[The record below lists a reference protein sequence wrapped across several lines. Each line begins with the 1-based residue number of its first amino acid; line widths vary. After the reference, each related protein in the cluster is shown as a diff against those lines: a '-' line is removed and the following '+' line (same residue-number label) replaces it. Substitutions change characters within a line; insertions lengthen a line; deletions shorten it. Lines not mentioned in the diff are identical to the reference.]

1 MDPDRA
7 PRSRPARVPPAP
19 VKPEASGQST
29 SFRPEPSGPPAL
41 VRPDAR
47 GPSTSIR
54 TDASGPSTPFR
65 RDTSSPPGP
74 VRPDITGPD
83 VPASNPGS
91 PRLMDRLRRE
101 LRTRHY
107 APRTE
112 DTYAFWVRRYL
123 AFHGMRHPADMG
135 AHEINAFLT
144 DLAVHGN
151 VAASTQNQ
159 ALSALL
165 FLYRHVLGIDVG
177 DFGQVVRARKPFR
190 LPIVMTRDEVRRVLA
205 QLSGE
210 HWLMASLMYGTGLR
224 VNECVALRVQ
234 DLEFDRNQVFVRDGK
249 GRHDRMVMLPQR
261 LKDPL
266 GEQLWRVR
274 EIHRRDLEDGFG
286 RVLLPEAIDRKYPS
300 AAVDWRWQWVFPQ
313 DRRWVDRATGAQGR
327 HHQDPS
333 LIQRA
338 VALAVRK
345 AGLAKRASCHT
356 FRHSFATH
364 LLESG
369 HDIRT
374 VQELLGHQSVRTTQI
389 YTHVLNRGP
398 SGVPSPAD
406 LL

>member
-1 MDPDRA
+1 MDPVQG
-7 PRSRPARVPPAP
+7 PRSKPSRVPPTPVGLTKPAP
-19 VKPEASGQST
+19 GKSK
-29 SFRPEPSGPPAL
+29 
-41 VRPDAR
+41 
-47 GPSTSIR
+47 
-54 TDASGPSTPFR
+54 
-65 RDTSSPPGP
+65 SS
-74 VRPDITGPD
+74 
-83 VPASNPGS
+83 PGS

-123 AFHGMRHPADMG
+123 AFHGMRHPSEMG
-135 AHEINAFLT
+135 ALEINAFLT
-144 DLAVHGN
+144 DLAVHGQ
-151 VAASTQNQ
+151 VASSTQNQ

-190 LPIVMTRDEVRRVLA
+190 LPIVMTRDEVRQVLA

-261 LKDPL
+261 LKEPL
-266 GEQLWRVR
+266 TKQLERVR
-274 EIHRRDLEDGFG
+274 TIHQRDLADGFG
-286 RVLLPEAIDRKYPS
+286 RVLLPEAIDRKYPG
-300 AAVDWRWQWVFPQ
+300 ADLDWRWQWVFPQ
-313 DRRWVDRATGAQGR
+313 ERRWVNRDDGTQGR

-338 VALAVRK
+338 VAQAVRK
-345 AGLAKRASCHT
+345 AGLTKRASCHT

-374 VQELLGHQSVRTTQI
+374 VQELLGHRSVRTTQI

-398 SGVPSPAD
+398 SGVASPAD

>member
-1 MDPDRA
+1 
-7 PRSRPARVPPAP
+7 
-19 VKPEASGQST
+19 
-29 SFRPEPSGPPAL
+29 
-41 VRPDAR
+41 
-47 GPSTSIR
+47 
-54 TDASGPSTPFR
+54 
-65 RDTSSPPGP
+65 
-74 VRPDITGPD
+74 
-83 VPASNPGS
+83 
-91 PRLMDRLRRE
+91 MDRLRRE

-107 APRTE
+107 APRTV

-123 AFHGMRHPADMG
+123 AFHGMRHPAEMG
-135 AHEINAFLT
+135 GLEINAFLT

-165 FLYRHVLGIDVG
+165 FLYRHLLGIDVG

-261 LKDPL
+261 LKEPL
-266 GEQLWRVR
+266 AEHLDRVR
-274 EIHRRDLEDGFG
+274 SIHRRDLEDGFG

-313 DRRWVDRATGAQGR
+313 DRRWVDRATGSQGR

-338 VALAVRK
+338 VALAVRR

-374 VQELLGHQSVRTTQI
+374 VQELLGHRSVRTTQI